1 MHAYDVALFVHLLA
15 LFVAFGITGMLWF
28 ALARIRSARVCGEAL
43 QWLAVGKTAGMMF
56 PVVLLT
62 LLATGA
68 YMVHDSWTW
77 STPWVDAG
85 LTGVV
90 FLGLVGDRVEGG
102 QARKIAQVLAVDPGA
117 PIEER
122 AAAALRN
129 PWFWSAA
136 IVNPLIA
143 TAVAFDMVVKPGPI
157 GAGAALAV
165 ALGVG
170 CAAAVPLWR
179 VRPVQAPAAV
189 TGPMSTRG

>member
-1 MHAYDVALFVHLLA
+1 MHAYTVALFVHLLA
-15 LFVAFGITGMLWF
+15 LFVAFGVSGALWF

-43 QWLAVGKTAGMMF
+43 QWLAVGKTAGKVF

-62 LLATGA
+62 LLGTGA

-85 LTGVV
+85 LAGLV
-90 FLGLVGDRVEGG
+90 FLGIVGDRVEGG
-102 QARKIAQVLAVDPGA
+102 QARKIAQILAADPVA
-117 PIEER
+117 PIAEHT
-122 AAAALRN
+122 AAALRN

-136 IVNPLIA
+136 ITNPLVA
-143 TAVAFDMVVKPGPI
+143 VAVAFDMADKPGPF

-165 ALGVG
+165 ALVIG

-179 VRPVQAPAAV
+179 FRPVEAPTTATAQ
-189 TGPMSTRG
+189 

>member
-1 MHAYDVALFVHLLA
+1 MHAYDIALYLHILS
-15 LFVAFGITGMLWF
+15 LFVAFAVTGTMWT

-43 QWLAVGKTAGMMF
+43 QWLALGKTAGMVF

-68 YMVHDSWTW
+68 FMVHSSWTW

-90 FLGLVGDRVEGG
+90 FLGVVGDRVEGG
-102 QARKIAQVLAVDPGA
+102 QAKKIAHVLAADPGA
-117 PIEER
+117 PLEGR

-129 PWFWSAA
+129 PLFWTAG

-143 TAVAFDMVVKPGPI
+143 TAVAFDMVTKPGPA

-165 ALGVG
+165 ALVVG

-179 VRPVQAPAAV
+179 TRAVEAPASEGAI
-189 TGPMSTRG
+189 P

>member
-15 LFVAFGITGMLWF
+15 LFVAFGVTGMLWF
-28 ALARIRSARVCGEAL
+28 ALARIRSARICGEAL
-43 QWLAVGKTAGMMF
+43 QWLAVGKTAGMVF

-77 STPWVDAG
+77 TTPWIDAG
-85 LTGVV
+85 LAGVV
-90 FLGLVGDRVEGG
+90 FLGIVGDRVEGG
-102 QARKIAQVLAVDPGA
+102 QAKKIAQVLASDPGA
-117 PIEER
+117 PIEGR

-129 PWFWSAA
+129 PGFWSAA

-143 TAVAFDMVVKPGPI
+143 TAVAFDMVNKPGPV

-170 CAAAVPLWR
+170 CAAAFPLWR
-179 VRPVQAPAAV
+179 SRQVEAPAAV
-189 TGPMSTRG
+189 AAE